1 MYLGRKLDKPMF
13 AARSQFTIHCFVR
26 RAFSPIEALQK
37 RPMNQIPFN
46 KPFVA
51 GKELYYIAQA
61 VTMGNLS
68 GDGYFTKKCA
78 GLMQERFGV
87 KKILMTPSCTAAL
100 EMAAQLCDVGPGD
113 EVIMPSYTFVSTAS
127 AFVRM
132 GAKPVFVDIRPDT
145 LNIDET
151 LIEDAITERTKAICV
166 VHYAGVACEMD
177 RIMAIARGHNLKV
190 VEDAAQG
197 VNSFYNGR
205 ALGSIGDLG
214 CYSFH
219 ETKNYIC
226 GEGGAL
232 CINDPELIQR
242 AEIIR
247 DKGTNR
253 QRFFRGEVDKYTWVD
268 VGSSYVPSEICSAFL
283 YAQLEE
289 MERISTRRKEIYQSY
304 RRALKPLEAAGLLQ
318 LPVIPE
324 DCESNYHMFFVIA
337 PNPEIRDH
345 VLASMKDAGV
355 RAVFHYVPLHNSPKG
370 RELCG
375 KLSLPVTEDLSAR
388 LIRLPFFHELD
399 ATEQRM
405 VVQVLTDLLVKR
417 SAAEVVVSE

>member
-1 MYLGRKLDKPMF
+1 M
-13 AARSQFTIHCFVR
+13 
-26 RAFSPIEALQK
+26 
-37 RPMNQIPFN
+37 MNIPFN
-46 KPFVA
+46 KPFIA

-61 VTMGNLS
+61 VTMGNLG
-68 GDGYFTKKCA
+68 GDGHFTKRCA
-78 GLMQERFGV
+78 ELMQERFGI
-87 KKILMTPSCTAAL
+87 KKILMTPSCTASL

-166 VHYAGVACEMD
+166 VHYAGVGCEMD
-177 RIMAIARGHNLKV
+177 RIMAIARDHNLKV

-197 VNSFYNGR
+197 VNSWYNGR

-232 CINDPELIQR
+232 CINNPEMIQR

-289 MERISTRRKEIYQSY
+289 MDRISERRREIYQNY
-304 RRALKPLEAAGLLQ
+304 RRALQPLEAEGLLQ
-318 LPVIPE
+318 LPMIPE
-324 DCESNYHMFFVIA
+324 ECDSNYHLFYVILPTA
-337 PNPEIRDH
+337 LKRDEA
-345 VLASMKDAGV
+345 LDQMRNDGV
-355 RAVFHYVPLHNSPKG
+355 KSVFHYVPLHNSPKG
-370 RELCG
+370 KELVG
-375 KLSLPVTEDLSAR
+375 EQVLPVTEELSAR
-388 LIRLPFFHELD
+388 LLRMPMYFNLSAE
-399 ATEQRM
+399 EQEKAVM
-405 VVQVLTDLLVKR
+405 SLV
-417 SAAEVVVSE
+417 SALKSDVSTPANAFTR

>member
-1 MYLGRKLDKPMF
+1 M
-13 AARSQFTIHCFVR
+13 
-26 RAFSPIEALQK
+26 E
-37 RPMNQIPFN
+37 NIPFN
-46 KPFVA
+46 KPFIA

-78 GLMQERFGV
+78 ELMQERFGI
-87 KKILMTPSCTAAL
+87 KKILMTPSCTASL
-100 EMAAQLCDVGPGD
+100 EMAAQLCDVEPGD

-127 AFVRM
+127 AFVRS
-132 GAKPVFVDIRPDT
+132 GAKPVFIDIRPDT

-151 LIEDAITERTKAICV
+151 LIEDAITDRTKAICV

-177 RIMAIARGHNLKV
+177 RIMAIARRHNLLV

-232 CINDPELIQR
+232 CINDPAMTQR

-289 MERISTRRKEIYQSY
+289 MDRISERRREIYQNY
-304 RRALKPLEAAGLLQ
+304 RRALKPLEAAGFLQ

-324 DCESNYHMFFVIA
+324 DCKSNFHMFFVTVPSA
-337 PNPEIRDH
+337 EIRDQA
-345 VLASMKDAGV
+345 LAAMKEAGV
-355 RAVFHYVPLHNSPKG
+355 RAVFHYVPLHSSPKG
-370 RELCG
+370 KELCG
-375 KLSLPVTEDLSAR
+375 EQTLPVTEDLSAR
-388 LIRLPFFHELD
+388 LLRLPFFHEID
-399 ATEQRM
+399 ASEQQA
-405 VVQVLTDLLVKR
+405 VIKVLSDLLSVRTKD
-417 SAAEVVVSE
+417 SAGVSV

>member
-1 MYLGRKLDKPMF
+1 M
-13 AARSQFTIHCFVR
+13 
-26 RAFSPIEALQK
+26 
-37 RPMNQIPFN
+37 IPFN
-46 KPFVA
+46 KPFIV

-61 VTMGNLS
+61 VTMGNLG
-68 GDGYFTKKCA
+68 GDGYFTTACA
-78 GLMQERFGV
+78 SLMQERFGIHKV
-87 KKILMTPSCTAAL
+87 LMVPSCTAAL
-100 EMAAQLCDVGPGD
+100 EMAAMLCNVGPGD

-127 AFVRM
+127 AFVRL

-145 LNIDET
+145 LNIDEN
-151 LIEDAITERTKAICV
+151 LIEAAITDKTKVICV

-177 RIMAIARGHNLKV
+177 RIMAIARAHKLRV

-232 CINDPELIQR
+232 CINDQDLVQR

-289 MERISTRRKEIYQSY
+289 MDRISERRGRIYQIY
-304 RRALKPLEAAGLLQ
+304 RRSLEPLEFEGLLH
-318 LPVIPE
+318 LPVIPD
-324 DCESNYHMFFVIA
+324 DCQSNYHLFCLILPTA
-337 PNPEIRDH
+337 EQRDR
-345 VLASMKDAGV
+345 VLYELRLAGV

-370 RELCG
+370 RELCDEV
-375 KLSLPVTEDLSAR
+375 SLPITEDLSAR
-388 LIRLPFFHELD
+388 LIRLPFYHGMTTEEQQTAIQTLTNAIRKTA
-399 ATEQRM
+399 AT
-405 VVQVLTDLLVKR
+405 LVPHLN
-417 SAAEVVVSE
+417 S

>member
-1 MYLGRKLDKPMF
+1 M
-13 AARSQFTIHCFVR
+13 
-26 RAFSPIEALQK
+26 
-37 RPMNQIPFN
+37 IPFN
-46 KPFVA
+46 KPFIA

-68 GDGYFTKKCA
+68 GDGHFTKKCA
-78 GLMQERFGV
+78 EFMQERFGI
-87 KKILMTPSCTAAL
+87 KKILMTPSCTASL

-177 RIMAIARGHNLKV
+177 RIMAIARGNNLKV

-197 VNSFYNGR
+197 VNSWYNGR

-232 CINDPELIQR
+232 CINNPEMIER

-289 MERISTRRKEIYQSY
+289 MDRISDRRKEIYQTY
-304 RRALKPLEAAGLLQ
+304 RRALKPLEAEGLLR

-324 DCESNYHMFFVIA
+324 DSESNYHLFFVILPSA
-337 PNPEIRDH
+337 EQRDS
-345 VLASMKDAGV
+345 VLERMKADGV
-355 RAVFHYVPLHNSPKG
+355 RSVFHYVPLHSSPKG
-370 RELCG
+370 FELVG
-375 KLSLPVTEDLSAR
+375 KLRLSVTEDLSAR
-388 LIRLPFFHELD
+388 LIRLPFFHGMTASDQSACIDSL
-399 ATEQRM
+399 TRNVRQ
-405 VVQVLTDLLVKR
+405 QVCAGAVL
-417 SAAEVVVSE
+417 

>member
-1 MYLGRKLDKPMF
+1 M
-13 AARSQFTIHCFVR
+13 
-26 RAFSPIEALQK
+26 E
-37 RPMNQIPFN
+37 NIPFN
-46 KPFVA
+46 KPFIA

-78 GLMQERFGV
+78 ELMQERFGI
-87 KKILMTPSCTAAL
+87 KKILMTPSCTASL
-100 EMAAQLCDVGPGD
+100 EMAAQLCDVKPGD

-177 RIMAIARGHNLKV
+177 RIMAIARRHNLLV

-232 CINDPELIQR
+232 CINDPAMTQR

-289 MERISTRRKEIYQSY
+289 MDRISERRREIYQNY
-304 RRALKPLEAAGLLQ
+304 RRALKPLEAAGFLQ

-324 DCESNYHMFFVIA
+324 DCKSNFHMFFVTVPSA
-337 PNPEIRDH
+337 EIRDQA
-345 VLASMKDAGV
+345 LAAMKEAGV
-355 RAVFHYVPLHNSPKG
+355 RAVFHYVPLHSSPKG
-370 RELCG
+370 KELCG
-375 KLSLPVTEDLSAR
+375 EQTLPVTEDLSAR
-388 LIRLPFFHELD
+388 LLRLPFFHEID
-399 ATEQRM
+399 ASEQQAVIK
-405 VVQVLTDLLVKR
+405 VVSDLLSVRTKR
-417 SAAEVVVSE
+417 CTGVSI

>member
-1 MYLGRKLDKPMF
+1 MDAENNKTM
-13 AARSQFTIHCFVR
+13 
-26 RAFSPIEALQK
+26 
-37 RPMNQIPFN
+37 IPFN

-61 VTMGNLS
+61 VTMGNLG
-68 GDGYFTKKCA
+68 GDGHFTKKCA
-78 GLMQERFGV
+78 ELMQDRFGIN
-87 KKILMTPSCTAAL
+87 KILMTPSCTASL

-177 RIMAIARGHNLKV
+177 RIMAIAKGNNLKV

-197 VNSFYNGR
+197 VNSWYNGR

-232 CINDPELIQR
+232 CINNPDMIQR

-253 QRFFRGEVDKYTWVD
+253 QRFFRGEVDKYTWVE

-289 MERISTRRKEIYQSY
+289 MDRISERRREIYQAY
-304 RRALKPLEAAGLLQ
+304 RRALKPLEAEGLLQ

-324 DCESNYHMFFVIA
+324 DCQSNYHLFYAIL
-337 PNPEIRDH
+337 PTNPHRDQT
-345 VLASMKDAGV
+345 LDAMKGAGV
-355 RAVFHYVPLHNSPKG
+355 GSVFHYVPLHSSPKG
-370 RELCG
+370 RELIG
-375 KLSLPVTEDLSAR
+375 DLTLPITEDLSSR
-388 LIRLPFFHELD
+388 LIRLPFYFGMEEECVNKVIS
-399 ATEQRM
+399 AMIEACRRQSGA
-405 VVQVLTDLLVKR
+405 QLLNVNN
-417 SAAEVVVSE
+417 

>member
-1 MYLGRKLDKPMF
+1 M
-13 AARSQFTIHCFVR
+13 
-26 RAFSPIEALQK
+26 
-37 RPMNQIPFN
+37 IPFN
-46 KPFVA
+46 KPFIA
-51 GKELYYIAQA
+51 GRELYYIAQA
-61 VTMGNLS
+61 VTLGNLS
-68 GDGYFTKKCA
+68 GDGHFTKRCA
-78 GLMQERFGV
+78 ALMQERFGIPKV
-87 KKILMTPSCTAAL
+87 LLTPSCTASL
-100 EMAAQLCDVGPGD
+100 EMAAQLCDIGPGD

-132 GAKPVFVDIRPDT
+132 GGRPVFVDIRPDT

-151 LIEDAITERTKAICV
+151 LIEAAITARTKAICV

-177 RIMAIARGHNLKV
+177 RIMAIARGYNLKV

-197 VNSFYNGR
+197 VNSWYNGR

-232 CINDPELIQR
+232 CINNPELIQR

-283 YAQLEE
+283 YGQLEE
-289 MERISTRRKEIYQSY
+289 MDRISDRRRVLYHNY
-304 RRALKPLEAAGLLQ
+304 RQGLRSLEVSGQ
-318 LPVIPE
+318 IRLPRIPE
-324 DCESNYHMFFVIA
+324 DCQSNYHLFYLLLPSPAV
-337 PNPEIRDH
+337 RDA
-345 VLASMKDAGV
+345 LLQRLKAEGV
-355 RAVFHYVPLHNSPKG
+355 TALFHYVPLHSSP
-370 RELCG
+370 CG
-375 KLSLPVTEDLSAR
+375 LQFAGAEALPVTDDASAR
-388 LIRLPFFHELD
+388 LVRLPMFFDLSEQDQRKIVDVLVRIVPELCRD
-399 ATEQRM
+399 LVGVGETALVMSQR
-405 VVQVLTDLLVKR
+405 
-417 SAAEVVVSE
+417 

>member
-1 MYLGRKLDKPMF
+1 
-13 AARSQFTIHCFVR
+13 
-26 RAFSPIEALQK
+26 
-37 RPMNQIPFN
+37 MNKIPFN
-46 KPFVA
+46 KPFIA

-61 VTMGNLS
+61 VTMGNLG

-78 GLMQERFGV
+78 ELMQERFGIN
-87 KKILMTPSCTAAL
+87 KILMTPSCTAAL

-197 VNSFYNGR
+197 VNSWYNDR

-232 CINDPELIQR
+232 CINNPEMIQR

-253 QRFFRGEVDKYTWVD
+253 QRFFRGEVDKYTWVE

-289 MERISTRRKEIYQSY
+289 MDRISERRKEIYQTY
-304 RRALKPLEAAGLLQ
+304 RRALKPLEAKALLQ

-324 DCESNYHMFFVIA
+324 DCDSNYHLFYVIMPSEA
-337 PNPEIRDH
+337 ERDNC
-345 VLASMKDAGV
+345 LTEMKKAGIS
-355 RAVFHYVPLHNSPKG
+355 ALFHYVPLHNSPKG
-370 RELCG
+370 LELCG
-375 KLSLPVTEDLSAR
+375 QIQLPVTEDLSAR
-388 LIRLPFFHELD
+388 LLRLPMYFELENGQQMR
-399 ATEQRM
+399 AIQILSQI
-405 VVQVLTDLLVKR
+405 VSSQ
-417 SAAEVVVSE
+417 EVSSSNVRI